1 MSFEGELAPSFDL
14 TCLEPGRTLPDGWGL
29 GYYPGGEPS
38 ATVLKE
44 PAPPQGS
51 IRSQLAR
58 VWEHLESS
66 LFLLHIRSARWGAIT
81 DANTQPF
88 VRSWGRRD
96 WMIGH
101 SGSLTARPDERL
113 ERGVFEPVG
122 STDTELVFCILMSRF
137 AERGWKSIADA
148 DLAEV
153 RGWLDVL
160 DDDGGLTIALTD
172 GRDLLVYADRDQ
184 DSAIFLGQ
192 LAPPYDRCV
201 LGDGDLV
208 VDLGARGTKSRK
220 GVIVSSLPL
229 QPVPAAEG
237 GQPDPGAPGAPGDPG
252 AAVDPPPTAAA
263 LTWTQVP
270 PGSLLVIRQGAVVAD
285 LAPPAPGATPRASL
299 VAPAV
304 QARAAM
310 AGAAA
315 AAVRTY
321 TIRHRTIYRYAQ
333 PIERSTHLLRLTPR
347 FDRMQELLEHHV
359 TVSVPGQCADFE
371 DVFGNQ
377 VRRVH
382 IDTPWSEMVIEAV
395 SRVRVKDVAPL
406 AFRTLKA
413 RSTIPLVWM
422 PWQRQIMAPYLLPPE
437 LPESQLDEL
446 TEYAMS
452 FVKRNDF
459 DLLDTLLDINA
470 TIFKEYTYRQG
481 STTVFTT
488 AFEVYANRRG
498 VCQDFTNLFICLA
511 RLLGVPAR
519 YVCGYIYCPPPGD
532 DAAGQRVNTVQSEAS
547 HAWVQLYLPQVGWK
561 GFDPT
566 NGILTQTE
574 HVRVAVG
581 RNYIDAT
588 PTSGTIYVGG
598 GPETLEV
605 DVKVLRA
612 DDEPGAAAAPGDAV
626 AAAAAAAPGA
636 AGAAAAAPGD
646 AAATEPGPPADQR

>member
-14 TCLEPGRTLPDGWGL
+14 TCLAAGRALPDGWGL

-51 IRSQLAR
+51 IRGQLAKA
-58 VWEHLESS
+58 WEHLESS
-66 LFLLHIRSARWGAIT
+66 LFVLHIRSARWGAIT

-88 VRSWGRRD
+88 VRSWARRD
-96 WMIGH
+96 WMFGH
-101 SGSLTARPDERL
+101 SGSLTTRPADDRAD
-113 ERGVFEPVG
+113 RGVFEPVG
-122 STDTELVFCILMSRF
+122 STDTEQLFCILMSRF

-148 DLAEV
+148 DLEQV
-153 RGWLDVL
+153 RTWLDL
-160 DDDGGLTIALTD
+160 FDDDGGLTIALTD
-172 GRDLLVYADRDQ
+172 GRDLLVYADRDE
-184 DSAIFLGQ
+184 DSSIWIGQ
-192 LAPPYDRCV
+192 LVPPYDRCV
-201 LGDGDLV
+201 IGDGDLV

-220 GVIVSSLPL
+220 GVIVSSTPL
-229 QPVPAAEG
+229 EAIESEVEVAEG
-237 GQPDPGAPGAPGDPG
+237 AEAPI
-252 AAVDPPPTAAA
+252 PPSI
-263 LTWTQVP
+263 TWTQLT
-270 PGSLLVIRQGAVVAD
+270 PGHLVTIRQGAVVTD
-285 LAPPAPGATPRASL
+285 IGPPSAGASQRSSL
-299 VAPAV
+299 VTPAV
-304 QARAAM
+304 QARVAM
-310 AGAAA
+310 SKVGVAPI
-315 AAVRTY
+315 RTY
-321 TIRHRTIYRYAQ
+321 DVRHRTVYRYAK
-333 PIERSTHLLRLTPR
+333 PIERSTHVLRLTPR
-347 FDRMQELLEHHV
+347 FDRLQEVISHAL
-359 TVSVPGQCADFE
+359 TVSVPCATSDFE
-371 DVFGNQ
+371 DVFGNR
-377 VRRVH
+377 VRRLH
-382 IDTPWSEMVIEAV
+382 IDTPWTEMVIEST
-395 SRVRVKDVAPL
+395 SRVRVSDVAPL
-406 AFRTLKA
+406 DFRALKT

-488 AFEVYANRRG
+488 PFEVYANRRG
-498 VCQDFTNLFICLA
+498 VCQDFTNLSICLA

-519 YVCGYIYCPPPGD
+519 YVCGYIYCPPPD
-532 DAAGQRVNTVQSEAS
+532 SAAAADQVAPKANTVQSEAS
-547 HAWVQLYLPQVGWK
+547 HAWVQVYLPEVGWK

-605 DVKVLRA
+605 DVKVSRV
-612 DDEPGAAAAPGDAV
+612 D
-626 AAAAAAAPGA
+626 
-636 AGAAAAAPGD
+636 
-646 AAATEPGPPADQR
+646 

>member
-14 TCLEPGRTLPDGWGL
+14 KCLEPGHTLPDGWGL

-51 IRSQLAR
+51 IRGQLAR
-58 VWEHLESS
+58 AWEHLESS
-66 LFLLHIRSARWGAIT
+66 LFVLHIRSARWGAIT

-101 SGSLTARPDERL
+101 SGSLTTKPDDKTD
-113 ERGVFEPVG
+113 RGVFEPVG
-122 STDTELVFCILMSRF
+122 STDTEQLFCILMSRF

-148 DLAEV
+148 DHAEV
-153 RGWLDVL
+153 RDWLDL
-160 DDDGGLTIALTD
+160 FDDEGGLTIALTD

-184 DSAIFLGQ
+184 DSTIWIGQ
-192 LAPPYDRCV
+192 LSPPYDRCV
-201 LGDGDLV
+201 IGDADLV

-220 GVIVSSLPL
+220 GVIVSSTPL
-229 QPVPAAEG
+229 DIIDAPPAA
-237 GQPDPGAPGAPGDPG
+237 GA
-252 AAVDPPPTAAA
+252 VEQPPPTPPSI
-263 LTWTQVP
+263 TWTQLS
-270 PGSLLVIRQGAVVAD
+270 PGHLVIVRQGAVVTD
-285 LAPPAPGATPRASL
+285 LGPPASGNTPKSSL
-299 VAPAV
+299 VNPAV

-310 AGAAA
+310 AQVGVAPI
-315 AAVRTY
+315 RTY
-321 TIRHRTIYRYAQ
+321 DLKHRTVYRYAK
-333 PIERSTHLLRLTPR
+333 PIERSTHILRLTPR
-347 FDRMQELLEHHV
+347 FDRLQEVLSHEL
-359 TVSVPGQCADFE
+359 TVSVPCQSNEFE
-371 DVFGNQ
+371 DVFGNR
-377 VRRVH
+377 VRRLH
-382 IDTPWSEMVIEAV
+382 IDTPWTEMVIEST
-395 SRVRVKDVAPL
+395 SRVRVSDVAPL
-406 AFRTLKA
+406 DFRALKQ

-470 TIFKEYTYRQG
+470 SIFKEYTYRQG

-488 AFEVYANRRG
+488 PFEVYANRRG

-519 YVCGYIYCPPPGD
+519 YVCGYIYCPPD
-532 DAAGQRVNTVQSEAS
+532 VTNTVQSEAS
-547 HAWVQLYLPQVGWK
+547 HAWVQLYLPEVGWK

-574 HVRVAVG
+574 HIRVAVG

-605 DVKVLRA
+605 DVKVVRV
-612 DDEPGAAAAPGDAV
+612 D
-626 AAAAAAAPGA
+626 
-636 AGAAAAAPGD
+636 
-646 AAATEPGPPADQR
+646 

>member
-1 MSFEGELAPSFDL
+1 MPNLLAMSFEGELAPSFDL
-14 TCLEPGRTLPDGWGL
+14 LCLQPGRSLPDGWGL

-38 ATVLKE
+38 AVVLKE

-58 VWEHLESS
+58 AWEHLESS
-66 LFLLHIRSARWGAIT
+66 LFVLHIRSARWGAIT

-96 WMIGH
+96 WMFGH
-101 SGSLTARPDERL
+101 SGSLMTRPTETNA
-113 ERGVFEPVG
+113 GVFEPVG
-122 STDTELVFCILMSRF
+122 STDTEQLFCILMSRF
-137 AERGWKSIADA
+137 AERGWKSLAEA

-153 RGWLDVL
+153 RDWLDL
-160 DDDGGLTIALTD
+160 FDDDGGLTIALTD
-172 GRDLLVYADRDQ
+172 GRDLIVYADRDQ
-184 DSAIFLGQ
+184 DSTIWIGQ

-201 LGDGDLV
+201 IGDGDLLM
-208 VDLGARGTKSRK
+208 DLGARGTKSRK
-220 GVIVSSLPL
+220 GVIVSSTPL
-229 QPVPAAEG
+229 ELVEAAPALDDTGELIEPPAA
-237 GQPDPGAPGAPGDPG
+237 PAI
-252 AAVDPPPTAAA
+252 
-263 LTWTQVP
+263 TWTQLT
-270 PGSLLVIRQGAVVAD
+270 PGHLIAIRQGAVIAD
-285 LAPPAPGATPRASL
+285 HAPPSAGATPRSSL

-304 QARAAM
+304 LTRVAM
-310 AGAAA
+310 ARGEPMPI
-315 AAVRTY
+315 RTY
-321 TIRHRTIYRYAQ
+321 DVRHRTVYRYAK
-333 PIERSTHLLRLTPR
+333 PIERSAHVLRLAPR
-347 FDRMQELLEHHV
+347 VDRLQEVLSHEL
-359 TVSVPGQCADFE
+359 TVSVPGSFSDFE
-371 DVFGNQ
+371 DVFGNR
-377 VRRVH
+377 VRRLH
-382 IDTPWSEMVIEAV
+382 IETPWTEMVIAST
-395 SRVRVKDVAPL
+395 SRVRVTDVAPL
-406 AFRTLKA
+406 DFRALKA

-488 AFEVYANRRG
+488 AFEVYTNRRG

-519 YVCGYIYCPPPGD
+519 YQCGYIYCPPPVEG
-532 DAAGQRVNTVQSEAS
+532 GPKGNTVQSEAS
-547 HAWVQLYLPQVGWK
+547 HAWVQLYLPEVGWK

-574 HVRVAVG
+574 HIRVAVG

-605 DVKVLRA
+605 DVKVLRV
-612 DDEPGAAAAPGDAV
+612 D
-626 AAAAAAAPGA
+626 
-636 AGAAAAAPGD
+636 
-646 AAATEPGPPADQR
+646 